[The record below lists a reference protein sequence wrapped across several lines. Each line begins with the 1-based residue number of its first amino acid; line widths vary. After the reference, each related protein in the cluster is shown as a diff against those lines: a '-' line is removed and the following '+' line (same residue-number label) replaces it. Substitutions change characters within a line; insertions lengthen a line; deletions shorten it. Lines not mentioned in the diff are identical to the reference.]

1 MTTVGPLPDSPRA
14 LDGVDQR
21 PVQRASDSHDHDR
34 AGGLRRSG
42 GRTGRRCRPG
52 RQTRGPAVAG
62 RSPAFFGNSLEDRE
76 LQKRID
82 ARRYPT
88 INGVLEAIEQA
99 NSDSCYRVTG
109 TVTFRGKARRHQGE
123 MSIRRLDD
131 DTVTLAGQSR
141 FDIRDFGM
149 EPPRFL
155 MLKVDPQ
162 VEVAVDIIARKE
174 P

>member
-1 MTTVGPLPDSPRA
+1 MARYRIVPERSTVSINARSNVHPIHTTTTGLEGFVDLEVAPDG
-14 LDGVDQR
+14 GVDLDAKPAAQLSLA
-21 PVQRASDSHDHDR
+21 V
-34 AGGLRRSG
+34 RRLS
-42 GRTGRRCRPG
+42 
-52 RQTRGPAVAG
+52 
-62 RSPAFFGNSLEDRE
+62 SGNSLEDRE

-162 VEVAVDIIARKE
+162 IQVAVDIIARKE

>member
-1 MTTVGPLPDSPRA
+1 VPRYRIIPERSTVSIDARSNVHPIHTTTTGLEGFVDLEVATDG
-14 LDGVDQR
+14 GVDLDVKPTAQLSLA
-21 PVQRASDSHDHDR
+21 V
-34 AGGLRRSG
+34 RRLS
-42 GRTGRRCRPG
+42 
-52 RQTRGPAVAG
+52 
-62 RSPAFFGNSLEDRE
+62 SGNSLQDRE

-88 INGVLEAIEQA
+88 ISGVLEAIERA

-109 TVTFRGKARRHQGE
+109 TVTFRGQARRHQDE
-123 MSIRRLDD
+123 MSIRQLGD

-162 VEVAVDIIARKE
+162 VQVAVEIIARKE